1 MISPTMIAL
10 LISSAEK
17 QARAAALADAAAYIR
32 SLAAGISGDDTDDE
46 IRDYLI
52 MLAAEVAEGRVSS

>member
-10 LISSAEK
+10 LISSAEQ
-17 QARAAALADAAAYIR
+17 QARAAALIDAAAYIR
-32 SLAAGISGDDTDDE
+32 RLADGISGDDTDDE
-46 IRDYLI
+46 IRDYLN